1 MLYVYRRWS
10 DKLKMD
16 LCQAVK
22 LVDKVDVHS
31 VTGASDL
38 LKHQKTNR
46 VFEGHSEHATIM
58 TVSAPVFYTGW

>member
-1 MLYVYRRWS
+1 M
-10 DKLKMD
+10 KLGKRFF
-16 LCQAVK
+16 LV
-22 LVDKVDVHS
+22 VDKVDVHS